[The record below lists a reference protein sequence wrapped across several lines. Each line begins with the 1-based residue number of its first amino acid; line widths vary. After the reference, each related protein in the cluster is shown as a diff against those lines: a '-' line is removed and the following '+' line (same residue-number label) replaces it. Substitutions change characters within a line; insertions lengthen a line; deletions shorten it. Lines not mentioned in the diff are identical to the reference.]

1 MRLILNRPVKV
12 AGVRLATG
20 ADVTELSKD
29 YRASIEHQGWAAWQ
43 DVKHEPEKAIAPQ
56 KTEPEPQPEPQVETK
71 PAEQVAKP
79 FQRPQR
85 KPKK

>member
-20 ADVTELSKD
+20 ADVTDLSKD
-29 YRASIEHQGWAAWQ
+29 YRASIEHQGWANWQ
-43 DVKHEPEKAIAPQ
+43 EVK
-56 KTEPEPQPEPQVETK
+56 PEPQPEVKEETK
-71 PAEQVAKP
+71 PVEQVAKP
-79 FQRPQR
+79 VQRPQR

>member
-20 ADVTELSKD
+20 ADVTDLSKD
-29 YRASIEHQGWAAWQ
+29 YRASIEHQGWAVWQ
-43 DVKHEPEKAIAPQ
+43 EVKPD
-56 KTEPEPQPEPQVETK
+56 PQPEIKEEIK
-71 PAEQVAKP
+71 PVEQVAKP
-79 FQRPQR
+79 VQRPQR